1 VTPAAV
7 DECPV
12 FSGIIN
18 LYAARRIVWNME
30 PDQYEFI
37 LDHYKNPRN
46 YGTIDDA
53 DASFEEGIPSCG
65 DKVRIDV
72 RLGEGVI
79 EDVKFSG
86 AGCAISQAS
95 VSILTEN
102 VRGKSVEEILS
113 LKDEDVLSALGKPI
127 SPVRY
132 KCALLGMHV
141 LKKALIAAKGSGTG

>member
-1 VTPAAV
+1 
-7 DECPV
+7 
-12 FSGIIN
+12 
-18 LYAARRIVWNME
+18 ME

-46 YGTIDDA
+46 YGTIEGA

-65 DKVRIDV
+65 DKVRIDL
-72 RLGEGVI
+72 RLRDGVI

-102 VRGKSVEEILS
+102 ARGKKVEEIMS
-113 LKDEDVLSALGKPI
+113 LKDEEVLSSLGTPI
-127 SPVRY
+127 SPVRF
-132 KCALLGMHV
+132 KCALLGVKV
-141 LKKALIAAKGSGTG
+141 LKKALLAAKIP

>member
-1 VTPAAV
+1 
-7 DECPV
+7 
-12 FSGIIN
+12 
-18 LYAARRIVWNME
+18 ME

-46 YGTIDDA
+46 YGTIEGA

-72 RLGEGVI
+72 RLKDGVI
-79 EDVKFSG
+79 EDMKFSG

-102 VRGKSVEEILS
+102 ARGKKVEEIMS
-113 LKDEDVLSALGKPI
+113 LKDEEVLSALGMPI
-127 SPVRY
+127 SPVRF
-132 KCALLGMHV
+132 KCALLGVKV
-141 LKKALIAAKGSGTG
+141 LKKALLATGAD